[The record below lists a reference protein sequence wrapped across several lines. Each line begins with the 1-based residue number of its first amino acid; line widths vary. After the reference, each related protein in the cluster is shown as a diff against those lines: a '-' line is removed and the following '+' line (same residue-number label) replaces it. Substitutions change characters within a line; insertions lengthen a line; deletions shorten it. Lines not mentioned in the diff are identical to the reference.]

1 MANKNARIG
10 ALRRAMV
17 VLLFFSLLS
26 GVVTFLS
33 PCILPILPIVLSSS
47 ASNQKARP
55 LGLISGLVVSF
66 TLFTLIVTKI
76 VSALGL
82 GANTLRLLSVAL
94 LIVIGLTM
102 LIPALT
108 VLFDRLVGFLPGL
121 VKSNA
126 QGSGFGQGFLT
137 GATLGLVWAPC
148 AGPILSAVI
157 IVAATQTLTLNSAL
171 VIFAFSIGVGIPLLG
186 VTYGGRA
193 LIQRICAL
201 SGNLVRVQQIFGV
214 IVILTA
220 VMIGFNLDTQF
231 TAWATSAIP
240 AGWTAGI
247 DAFENSPV
255 VQQQLALLRG
265 PGGTLLTG
273 NSELLG
279 KYGPA
284 QDFAGATGWINSAPL
299 TLDGLRGKVVL
310 VDFWTYSC
318 INCIRTFP
326 YLLDWYAK
334 YKDYGFVIVGVH
346 APEFAFEH
354 DPANVLQ
361 AVHQF
366 GITYPV
372 AQDNNYAIWNAYSNS
387 YWPAEYLIDAQ
398 GQIRHYQFGE
408 GNYDKTEM
416 AIQALLSEAGH
427 PVLAALT
434 NGPAVNFSQ
443 NESPETYIG
452 TDRQSGF
459 ASPEPVAAGKV
470 SNYTFPGFVAL
481 NTFAVSGSWD
491 FEPQFAQETSAGAKL
506 TLHFYAQDVYLV
518 MTSDQ
523 PSIVTI
529 TGLTPALAN
538 TSEDVNPQG
547 EITVSASRLYHLA
560 HFSQAVEG
568 TIILEFNSPGVR
580 AFSFTFGG

>member
-1 MANKNARIG
+1 MSDTNAEIIV
-10 ALRRAMV
+10 LRWAMV
-17 VLLFFSLLS
+17 VLLFFSILS
-26 GVVTFLS
+26 GIVTILS

-47 ASNQKARP
+47 ATNQKARP
-55 LGLISGLVVSF
+55 LGLIAGLIVSF
-66 TLFTLIVTKI
+66 TLFTLIITKI
-76 VSALGL
+76 VSYLGIS
-82 GANTLRLLSVAL
+82 ANTLRLLSVVL
-94 LIVIGLTM
+94 LILIGLTM

-121 VKSNA
+121 VKTET

-171 VIFAFSIGVGIPLLG
+171 VVFAFSIGVGIPLLA

-193 LIQRICAL
+193 LIQRIRAL

-247 DAFENSPV
+247 DAFENSPI
-255 VQQQLALLRG
+255 VQEQLAVLRG
-265 PGGTLLTG
+265 HGATIFAN
-273 NSELLG
+273 NSDVLG
-279 KYGPA
+279 HYGPA
-284 QDFAGATGWINSAPL
+284 RDFTGATGWINSAPL
-299 TLDGLRGKVVL
+299 TRDGLKGKVVL

-334 YKDYGFVIVGVH
+334 YKDYGFVIIGVH
-346 APEFAFEH
+346 TPEFAFEH
-354 DPANVLQ
+354 DTANVVQ
-361 AVHQF
+361 AVKQF

-372 AQDNNYAIWNAYSNS
+372 AQDNNYVVWNAYLNS

-398 GQIRHYQFGE
+398 GQVRHYQFGE
-408 GNYDKTEM
+408 GNYDKTEQ
-416 AIQALLSEAGH
+416 AIQALLAEAGH
-427 PVLAALT
+427 PVTAALT
-434 NGPAVNFSQ
+434 KRPSVNFSA
-443 NESPETYIG
+443 NETPETYLG

-470 SNYTFPGFVAL
+470 SNYTFPGIVAL
-481 NTFAVSGSWD
+481 NNFAVSGSWD
-491 FEPQFAQETSAGAKL
+491 FEPQYAQDSAAGSKL
-506 TLHFYAQDVYLV
+506 TVHFFAQDVYLV

-529 TGLTPALAN
+529 TSLTPNMAN
-538 TSEDVNPQG
+538 TSEDVNVQG
-547 EITVSASRLYHLA
+547 EIMVSTSRLYHLV
-560 HFSQAVEG
+560 HFSNAVDG
-568 TIILEFNSPGVR
+568 TIAVEFNSPGVR